1 MKYLKNNFKIQDSLV
16 AFIADG
22 MGEIDYLIPL
32 LNELYEEKKLNI
44 SIIFLNPII
53 YKKFS
58 NSDFYSKIV
67 KNLNIEII
75 QKGNFIFS
83 NLFFKNK
90 FFQKY
95 FVNFPNQ
102 LFYLLRITPNILQK
116 LFSTEN
122 IFIELSGN
130 PNGSKFLNLLL
141 KFFYKKHTIFVHP
154 HGCVPN
160 LDKFEPILHK
170 AKIFKNS
177 NYIITR
183 PEEKYYYKILG
194 FKGDPYY
201 IDFPASGK
209 NWKKKIQ
216 LLFEEPYNQ
225 NYICIYLNRIT
236 VNDWGNEKIYEKL
249 LSDVLEVLK
258 NIKELSKFKIIIKKN
273 QKYFKK
279 DIEDKILNK
288 LLKLYNIT
296 NFEFTDES
304 IFILST
310 FSKFNICINSNAIFA
325 SHSVNKNSFFYFEE
339 NLEFKKFFPN
349 GHKSKYCNLPNITE
363 KSNLKEVIKRYIS

>member
-75 QKGNFIFS
+75 QKGNFTFS

-95 FVNFPNQ
+95 FLNFPNQ

-141 KFFYKKHTIFVHP
+141 KFFI
-154 HGCVPN
+154 
-160 LDKFEPILHK
+160 
-170 AKIFKNS
+170 KN
-177 NYIITR
+177 T
-183 PEEKYYYKILG
+183 L
-194 FKGDPYY
+194 
-201 IDFPASGK
+201 
-209 NWKKKIQ
+209 
-216 LLFEEPYNQ
+216 
-225 NYICIYLNRIT
+225 YLSIHM
-236 VNDWGNEKIYEKL
+236 
-249 LSDVLEVLK
+249 DVFQ
-258 NIKELSKFKIIIKKN
+258 I
-273 QKYFKK
+273 
-279 DIEDKILNK
+279 
-288 LLKLYNIT
+288 
-296 NFEFTDES
+296 
-304 IFILST
+304 
-310 FSKFNICINSNAIFA
+310 
-325 SHSVNKNSFFYFEE
+325 
-339 NLEFKKFFPN
+339 
-349 GHKSKYCNLPNITE
+349 
-363 KSNLKEVIKRYIS
+363 